1 MTDSDSESALRHLR
15 EHGYVVLEGV
25 LSRAE
30 LDAIRGQVD
39 DVFTTERKTPFDP
52 DGGQSNSDDES
63 IEAFVAEN
71 YTVGEAELARIMRR
85 VGHTRAENLH
95 TPWPVDV
102 AQVNKLFLHLPT
114 LFDHDRSQ
122 RIWNLLAKADR
133 SADLIEHPAVLGLAR
148 ATLGEDCVLSDCS
161 ATSVGAHTDGGSW
174 HVDVPLGQLP
184 EPLPDFPLTTQN
196 VWMLDDFTERNG
208 ATRVVPG
215 SHRTRRKP
223 KWSED
228 SADEADEITLTAPA
242 GSVAMWLSNTWHRSG
257 PNHTDRPRRAVLCYY
272 CRSWIKPFSDLRTV
286 IPPARAGQ
294 FSPTLRY
301 MMGYS
306 ANAPAQR

>member
-1 MTDSDSESALRHLR
+1 M
-15 EHGYVVLEGV
+15 LEGV

-71 YTVGEAELARIMRR
+71 YTVGEAELARIIRR

-114 LFDHDRSQ
+114 LFDDDRSQ

-133 SADLIEHPAVLGLAR
+133 SCRSDRTSCRARSGSRHAGGGLRPFRLQRDQRRGAHGWRFLAR
-148 ATLGEDCVLSDCS
+148 AAINASVFWASRCWARRRSICSSIEIATHASSTVLSVSAEAIRYPSPSMPRCS
-161 ATSVGAHTDGGSW
+161 VR
-174 HVDVPLGQLP
+174 Q
-184 EPLPDFPLTTQN
+184 
-196 VWMLDDFTERNG
+196 
-208 ATRVVPG
+208 
-215 SHRTRRKP
+215 RRR
-223 KWSED
+223 WFE
-228 SADEADEITLTAPA
+228 
-242 GSVAMWLSNTWHRSG
+242 
-257 PNHTDRPRRAVLCYY
+257 VLC
-272 CRSWIKPFSDLRTV
+272 W
-286 IPPARAGQ
+286 
-294 FSPTLRY
+294 
-301 MMGYS
+301 
-306 ANAPAQR
+306 